1 MYDTLKLE
9 ERESELDDDTIHSLK
24 GSELSSYLDE
34 FLKECQGQRCKGQR
48 DFLEEKDVFVR
59 ENFNEVSMIFT
70 GGIQISKCDLHHL
83 FLEEGSQSVFVKEKW
98 GYKM

>member
-9 ERESELDDDTIHSLK
+9 ERESELDDYTIYCVK

-34 FLKECQGQRCKGQR
+34 FLKECQVQRYKGQR

-70 GGIQISKCDLHHL
+70 GGIQISKCDVQHFSWRKGVKV
-83 FLEEGSQSVFVKEKW
+83 FL
-98 GYKM
+98 